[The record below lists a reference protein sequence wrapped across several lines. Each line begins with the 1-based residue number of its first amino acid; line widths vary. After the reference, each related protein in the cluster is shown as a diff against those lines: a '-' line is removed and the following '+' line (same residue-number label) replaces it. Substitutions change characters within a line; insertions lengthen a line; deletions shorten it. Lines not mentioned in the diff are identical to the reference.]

1 MRMCAYVDSWMSAR
15 KLRWNPRMIESVAR
29 RFRVLGEPQRLR
41 ILQILERAPKNVS
54 DVAARLGV
62 SQPNVSRHL
71 RALFEAGLI
80 TRRRSG
86 ASTVYRVS
94 DPLVFRLCGL
104 VCDSLV
110 ERARADLEEIAMA
123 GSAPA
128 TKEGD

>member
-1 MRMCAYVDSWMSAR
+1 MNELMEMKTRTLPLNAR
-15 KLRWNPRMIESVAR
+15 LIESVAR

-41 ILQILERAPKNVS
+41 ILQVLEKAPKNVS
-54 DVAARLGV
+54 EIAQRLDV

-71 RALFEAGLI
+71 RALFDAGLI

-86 ASTVYRVS
+86 TSAVYSVS
-94 DPLVFRLCGL
+94 DPVVFRLCGL

-110 ERARADLEEIAMA
+110 ERARADLEEIALA

-128 TKEGD
+128 TKGRD